1 MEPWGTW
8 QKPAWEAFVDPR
20 LAAILTNNR
29 ADIEAIVAKIGIG
42 TLLELAPHFINIIT
56 TLQKGPSK

>member
-1 MEPWGTW
+1 M
-8 QKPAWEAFVDPR
+8 DPR
-20 LAAILTNNR
+20 LAAILTTNR

-56 TLQKGPSK
+56 TLQKGQPK